1 MKIPMEIP
9 EATVNATKEIVDFE
23 AEAEMVSV
31 DYLHCFINLCPLS
44 APQGTVEC
52 GPD

>member
-23 AEAEMVSV
+23 VEAEIVRFLIL
-31 DYLHCFINLCPLS
+31 DTTRQCI
-44 APQGTVEC
+44 Q
-52 GPD
+52 

>member
-23 AEAEMVSV
+23 AEAEMVRALFSQWITARV
-31 DYLHCFINLCPLS
+31 LFGPHF
-44 APQGTVEC
+44 AAVESSRL
-52 GPD
+52 